1 MNMTGMKKT
10 YVQNGSSCLPL
21 LKIAARKNGEGMAK
35 MLERLIIQEYDR
47 LADIPL
53 PEKKT
58 KSKPKNEI
66 KKRIDLFSETI
77 KILTENKKMSA
88 REFHKVLIERTG
100 VSQKTVTRLKLKMI
114 QEKIIGK
121 EKQNLFLKGNP

>member
-1 MNMTGMKKT
+1 
-10 YVQNGSSCLPL
+10 
-21 LKIAARKNGEGMAK
+21 

-58 KSKPKNEI
+58 RAKPKNEI

-77 KILTENKKMSA
+77 KILTENKKMPA

-121 EKQNLFLKGNP
+121 EKQILFLKGNP